1 MTNSQPASHCRVI
14 SIASARPTQSHS
26 AIALIRGQR
35 AINLA
40 QLAESIRADRSLSY
54 LVTEAAC
61 QELGCPWLSV
71 EEAIVL
77 LGGER
82 ICTLLSAP
90 RRPGRSA
97 SQLRRALHR
106 NRIATPANPCPLET
120 FQEEPV

>member
-1 MTNSQPASHCRVI
+1 MTTSYPASRCRVI
-14 SIASARPTQSHS
+14 SIASAAYLPS
-26 AIALIRGQR
+26 ALALIRGQR

-40 QLAESIRADRSLSY
+40 QLSESIRADRNLSY

-61 QELGCPWLSV
+61 QDFGSPWLSV

-82 ICTLLSAP
+82 ICTILSAP

-106 NRIATPANPCPLET
+106 SRIAANPCPLET
-120 FQEEPV
+120 FQEEPI